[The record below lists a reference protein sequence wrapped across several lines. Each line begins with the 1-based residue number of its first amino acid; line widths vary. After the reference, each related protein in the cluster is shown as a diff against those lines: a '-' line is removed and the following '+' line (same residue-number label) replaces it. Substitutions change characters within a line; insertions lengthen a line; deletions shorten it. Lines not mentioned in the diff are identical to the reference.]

1 MESFRLRL
9 GGLAITIQLP
19 PGVLAA
25 MLPYYLKDIAAPII
39 PEGALELALQTLE
52 EAPSSAAD
60 CTGRY
65 GLGRAACIGPEPAGG
80 AGCERWTF
88 YVHLPYGPERPDRLP
103 TTCVLPSL
111 YLALAE
117 RGIHA
122 VHASAVLGEDSRA
135 IVAVGPSGR
144 GKSTVA
150 AALVEGGATPFA
162 DDRIL
167 LLAQDEEW
175 WAIASP
181 ECPNPFARRVGYPAE
196 SGPVPQRV
204 PHGTVTQARV
214 GGLLFPSVEPGAS
227 SAFEPTTSAQAA
239 VLLHAS
245 GGPPP
250 VATTR
255 GESNTGYPPLPPALR
270 LTLGRDAATIFARLR
285 ASFPPAASPL
295 TIGAPGRENGSASA
309 HAPSSCMRRP

>member
-25 MLPYYLKDIAAPII
+25 MLPHYLRDIAAPIV
-39 PEGALELALQTLE
+39 PEGSLELAFQALE
-52 EAPSSAAD
+52 DAPSLAID

-65 GLGRAACIGPEPAGG
+65 GLGRAAFTGPEPASR

-88 YVHLPYGPERPDRLP
+88 YVNLPRGPERPDRLP

-111 YLALAE
+111 YLALAA

-122 VHASAVLGEDSRA
+122 VHASAVLEDGHA
-135 IVAVGPSGR
+135 ILAVGPSGR

-150 AALVEGGATPFA
+150 AAWVEAGASPFA

-167 LLAQDEEW
+167 LLARDEEW
-175 WAIASP
+175 WAVASP

-196 SGPVPQRV
+196 SGPVPRRIPGGCV
-204 PHGTVTQARV
+204 PQARV
-214 GGLLFPSVEPGAS
+214 SGLIFPGVEPGAA
-227 SAFEPTTSAQAA
+227 SALEPTTGAQAA

-250 VATTR
+250 VATAR
-255 GESNTGYPPLPPALR
+255 GESHAGYPPLPPALR

-285 ASFPPAASPL
+285 ASFPPAASPS
-295 TIGAPGRENGSASA
+295 TIGAPGRENGSAAA
-309 HAPSSCMRRP
+309 HAPSSRLRRP